1 MPPKIEKLDAGNI
14 LEIKEIRKVLTHYE
28 KNKKKDGLD
37 LLAIFKLLIMNTNR
51 MLNDERL
58 DKEIEAM
65 EVEDD
70 EEEVELSDH
79 SSDEED

>member
-1 MPPKIEKLDAGNI
+1 MPKIEKLDASNI

-65 EVEDD
+65 EVEE

-79 SSDEED
+79 SSDEEED

>member
-1 MPPKIEKLDAGNI
+1 MPPKIEKLDASNI

-65 EVEDD
+65 ELEE

-79 SSDEED
+79 SSDDE